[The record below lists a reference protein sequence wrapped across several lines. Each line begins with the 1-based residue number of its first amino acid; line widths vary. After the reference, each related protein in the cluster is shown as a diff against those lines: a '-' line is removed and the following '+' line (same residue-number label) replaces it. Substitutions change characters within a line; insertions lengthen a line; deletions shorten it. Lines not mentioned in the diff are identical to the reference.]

1 MKYLYLLSLVTLL
14 YACRIVKT
22 SACSSY
28 NVINIEHWGTHEID
42 KKEFV
47 LYEYDTLNV
56 FLKTID
62 IEEVRVYN
70 KTATDPDYYGSMRI
84 FLKAPLCPDR
94 NYKLVISDSLQYNIQ
109 EMDMISFY
117 KRAMLAKVHYKGV
130 KSYKVNHIKLSPK
143 EAHVIHFDKNLA
155 IPYKKE

>member
-1 MKYLYLLSLVTLL
+1 MKYLYLLSFVALL

-22 SACSSY
+22 SDCSSY
-28 NVINIEHWGTHEID
+28 NVISIEHWGTHEID

-84 FLKAPLCPDR
+84 FLKDPLCLIEIT
-94 NYKLVISDSLQYNIQ
+94 N
-109 EMDMISFY
+109 
-117 KRAMLAKVHYKGV
+117 
-130 KSYKVNHIKLSPK
+130 
-143 EAHVIHFDKNLA
+143 
-155 IPYKKE
+155 

>member
-1 MKYLYLLSLVTLL
+1 MKYLYLLSFVALL

-22 SACSSY
+22 SDCSSY
-28 NVINIEHWGTHEID
+28 NVISIEHWGIHEID

-70 KTATDPDYYGSMRI
+70 KTATDPHYYGSMRI
-84 FLKAPLCPDR
+84 FLKDPLCPDR

-109 EMDMISFY
+109 EIDMISFY
-117 KRAMLAKVHYKGV
+117 QRAMLSSVYFKSIR
-130 KSYKVNHIKLSPK
+130 SYKENQTKCSPK
-143 EAHVIHFDKNLA
+143 EPRTIHFDKNIAVPLH
-155 IPYKKE
+155 

>member
-117 KRAMLAKVHYKGV
+117 KRAMLSKVHYRGI
-130 KSYKVNHIKLSPK
+130 KSYKVNNIKLSPK
-143 EAHVIHFDKNLA
+143 EAHVIYFDKDLA
-155 IPYKKE
+155 IPYNKE

>member
-22 SACSSY
+22 SDCSSY

-62 IEEVRVYN
+62 IEQVRVYN
-70 KTATDPDYYGSMRI
+70 KTGTDPDYYGSMSL
-84 FLKAPLCPDR
+84 FLKTPLCPDR

-109 EMDMISFY
+109 EIDMISFY
-117 KRAMLAKVHYKGV
+117 KRAMLVKVHYKGV

-143 EAHVIHFDKNLA
+143 EAHVIHFNKNLA
-155 IPYKKE
+155 TPYKKE

>member
-1 MKYLYLLSLVTLL
+1 MKHLYLLSLVTLL

-22 SACSSY
+22 SDCSSY
-28 NVINIEHWGTHEID
+28 NVISIEHWGIHEID

-70 KTATDPDYYGSMRI
+70 KTGTDPDYYGSMRI

-117 KRAMLAKVHYKGV
+117 QRAMLSRVHFKGIR
-130 KSYKVNHIKLSPK
+130 SYKVNRTKCSPK
-143 EAHVIHFDKNLA
+143 EPRTIHFDKNIA
-155 IPYKKE
+155 VPYIR

>member
-1 MKYLYLLSLVTLL
+1 MKYLYLLSFVALL

-22 SACSSY
+22 SDCSSY
-28 NVINIEHWGTHEID
+28 NVISIEHWGIHEID

-70 KTATDPDYYGSMRI
+70 KTGTDPDYYGSMRI
-84 FLKAPLCPDR
+84 FLKDPLCPDR

-109 EMDMISFY
+109 EIDMISFY
-117 KRAMLAKVHYKGV
+117 QRAMLSSVYFKGIR
-130 KSYKVNHIKLSPK
+130 SYKVNQTKCSPK
-143 EAHVIHFDKNLA
+143 EPRTIHFDKNIAVPLH
-155 IPYKKE
+155 

>member
-1 MKYLYLLSLVTLL
+1 MKYLYLLSLVALL

-22 SACSSY
+22 SDCSSY

-117 KRAMLAKVHYKGV
+117 KRAMLSKVYYGAI
-130 KSYKVNHIKLSPK
+130 KSYKINNIKLSPK
-143 EAHVIHFDKNLA
+143 EAQVIYFNKNLA

>member
-22 SACSSY
+22 SDCTSY
-28 NVINIEHWGTHEID
+28 NVISIEHWGTHEID

-117 KRAMLAKVHYKGV
+117 KRAMLSKVHFRGI

-143 EAHVIHFDKNLA
+143 EAHVIHFNKNLA
-155 IPYKKE
+155 ISYKKE

>member
-1 MKYLYLLSLVTLL
+1 MKYLYLLSFVALL

-22 SACSSY
+22 SDCSSY
-28 NVINIEHWGTHEID
+28 NVISIEHWGTHEID

-70 KTATDPDYYGSMRI
+70 KAGTDPDYYGSMRI

-109 EMDMISFY
+109 EIDMISFY
-117 KRAMLAKVHYKGV
+117 QRAMLSRVHFKGIR
-130 KSYKVNHIKLSPK
+130 SYKENQTKLSPK
-143 EAHVIHFDKNLA
+143 EPQAIHFDKDIAVPLH
-155 IPYKKE
+155 

>member
-1 MKYLYLLSLVTLL
+1 MKYLYLLSFVALL

-22 SACSSY
+22 SDCSSY
-28 NVINIEHWGTHEID
+28 NVISIEHWGTHEID

-62 IEEVRVYN
+62 INEIRVYN
-70 KTATDPDYYGSMRI
+70 KTTDPNYYGSMRI
-84 FLKAPLCPDR
+84 FLKTPLCPDR
-94 NYKLVISDSLQYNIQ
+94 NYKLIISDSLQYNIQ

-117 KRAMLAKVHYKGV
+117 KRAMLSKVHFRGI
-130 KSYKVNHIKLSPK
+130 KSYNVNHIKLSPK
-143 EAHVIHFDKNLA
+143 EAHVIHFNKNLA
-155 IPYKKE
+155 ISYKKE

>member
-1 MKYLYLLSLVTLL
+1 MKYVYLLSVITLL
-14 YACRIVKT
+14 SSCKIIKT
-22 SACSSY
+22 SNCSPY
-28 NVINIEHWGTHEID
+28 NIIEITHWGTNETD
-42 KKEFV
+42 KKNFI

-62 IEEVRVYN
+62 INEIRVYN
-70 KTATDPDYYGSMRI
+70 KTTDPDYYGSMRI
-84 FLKAPLCPDR
+84 FLKTPLCPDR
-94 NYKLVISDSLQYNIQ
+94 NYKLIISDSLQYNIQ

-143 EAHVIHFDKNLA
+143 EAHVIHFNKNLA
-155 IPYKKE
+155 TPYKKE

>member
-1 MKYLYLLSLVTLL
+1 MKYLYLLSLVALL

-22 SACSSY
+22 SDCTSY
-28 NVINIEHWGTHEID
+28 NVISIEHWGTHEID

-143 EAHVIHFDKNLA
+143 EAHVIHFNKNLA